1 MIRDVD
7 KDFTSV
13 KKSLS
18 IVTAMAD
25 ALEYYLIE
33 GEIYRTV
40 VTPVEHGYERFTMSA
55 GELLALLHK
64 LDAQR
69 SELLQDQ
76 RRLVDEVK
84 DKVQRVTQR
93 LWGRY
98 HQLLE
103 REIISRLDSLNWF
116 LNDCQNDMAKCR
128 DYYPSEIRNRARIEE
143 LLLAW
148 GEKVPLSVSDR
159 VERIDQRIRQ
169 LTEVAPFIW
178 SNEEEKRFPQD
189 PYWYLHVLPK
199 AAN

>member
-7 KDFTSV
+7 KDFISV

-76 RRLVDEVK
+76 RRLVDELK

-128 DYYPSEIRNRARIEE
+128 DHYPSEIRNRERIEE
-143 LLLAW
+143 LLQAW

-169 LTEVAPFIW
+169 LTEAAPFIW
-178 SNEEEKRFPQD
+178 SKEEEKRFPQD